1 MKKKKTKDCT
11 TKFETGELIKIYS
24 WMIKDKDRVSLEGV
38 LEAPFK
44 PATPYEEIT
53 TNEAGIAGLKAIDDA
68 CEPYNVQFV
77 GEINFKFKR
86 GGMAYNPLEFPPCK
100 KKG

>member
-1 MKKKKTKDCT
+1 MITLT
-11 TKFETGELIKIYS
+11 ELEKIAAAS
-24 WMIKDKDRVSLEGV
+24 HPTIDRVSLEGV

-68 CEPYNVQFV
+68 CEPYGVQFV
-77 GEINFKFKR
+77 GQIYFKFKR
-86 GGMAYNPLEFPPCK
+86 GGMIWDPLECPPYK